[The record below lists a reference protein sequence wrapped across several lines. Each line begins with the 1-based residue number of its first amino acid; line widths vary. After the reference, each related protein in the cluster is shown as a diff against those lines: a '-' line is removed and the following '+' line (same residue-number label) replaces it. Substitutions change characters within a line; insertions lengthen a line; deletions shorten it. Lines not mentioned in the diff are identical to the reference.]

1 MTSRIPAGDDR
12 SLLNTQKPASRY
24 SLKLFPK
31 RGWLCTANNL
41 VKLIKTCVRI
51 QLPHRSATQPHQS
64 TAVYRAFNSS
74 PPKIELKYG
83 HRIFINFPGHKKDLV
98 SLLCLAGFPLNLLA
112 ITRVRIAFSRLA
124 EFQIPPS
131 HGVEWWWLRTSSCP
145 TLDAWFGFS
154 SYTKYTCI
162 QYIIKPPG
170 KG

>member
-1 MTSRIPAGDDR
+1 M
-12 SLLNTQKPASRY
+12 
-24 SLKLFPK
+24 
-31 RGWLCTANNL
+31 
-41 VKLIKTCVRI
+41 KLIKTCVRI

-131 HGVEWWWLRTSSCP
+131 HGVEWWWTENLIMSNLRC
-145 TLDAWFGFS
+145 LVWIFQLYKIHM
-154 SYTKYTCI
+154 YTIYDKTFWQRLNWNHHPI
-162 QYIIKPPG
+162 TNQGRQYS
-170 KG
+170 